1 MWHLWFFLSQTS
13 NFIYDT
19 YLTKI
24 QGYNGEEEKFEHTDE
39 STDKRGVGVSITLWP
54 RGVNNVLRI
63 PYIFD
68 GNSV

>member
-1 MWHLWFFLSQTS
+1 MVFLVPDIQFHLWH
-13 NFIYDT
+13 I

-39 STDKRGVGVSITLWP
+39 STDKRGVGVSIMLWP

>member
-1 MWHLWFFLSQTS
+1 MVFLVSDIQFHLWH
-13 NFIYDT
+13 I